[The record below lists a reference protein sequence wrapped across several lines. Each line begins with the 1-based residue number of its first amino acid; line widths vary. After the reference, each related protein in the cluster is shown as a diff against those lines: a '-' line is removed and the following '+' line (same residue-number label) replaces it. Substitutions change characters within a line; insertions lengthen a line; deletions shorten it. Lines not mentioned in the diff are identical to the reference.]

1 MTTNKRIEL
10 ARRWLKA
17 SREDMHGPSRQWQ
30 EEQFDR
36 YHRDLG
42 LIIDFL
48 TDLEDELW
56 PSEEKE
62 MEE

>member
-10 ARRWLKA
+10 ARRWLKV
-17 SREDMHGPSRQWQ
+17 SREDMHGPSRKWP

-56 PSEEKE
+56 PSEEKDL
-62 MEE
+62 EE